1 MESKPVLGRARSL
14 MLVTTGQYFERKIL
28 NSTRSK
34 AGSGLRSIERLLN
47 SCLILKIGFL
57 VLNLAN
63 SLPTRA
69 LGGLLLILLAALTS
83 CGGGSGDPNQGGAVP
98 PTGGGGT
105 VEPPPKGLLV
115 ALESPDEFKQKIAAG
130 FNTGSSERAAAL
142 GDGTGSSD
150 GLNGGS
156 DGGSGGD
163 TDGGSGDDTGGG
175 GDTGGETD
183 GGDFGGDG
191 VPMGDASGGTETVA
205 FTTTYTLRPMLMS
218 MTWSN
223 TTVLSCLSRPAAA
236 WTVA

>member
-1 MESKPVLGRARSL
+1 MLNQPV
-14 MLVTTGQYFERKIL
+14 TI
-28 NSTRSK
+28 
-34 AGSGLRSIERLLN
+34 SI
-47 SCLILKIGFL
+47 
-57 VLNLAN
+57 
-63 SLPTRA
+63 RA

-130 FNTGSSERAAAL
+130 FNTGSSERAAAV

-150 GLNGGS
+150 GLNGGN
-156 DGGSGGD
+156 
-163 TDGGSGDDTGGG
+163 DGGSGDDTGGG

-183 GGDFGGDG
+183 GGDLAGM
-191 VPMGDASGGTETVA
+191 VSRWETRLA
-205 FTTTYTLRPMLMS
+205 ALKPLRSRRPIRWRPMLMS